1 MILDL
6 EPTTENL
13 HRKDIN
19 TALIPSPKLQE
30 DSYDWY
36 KRGEAVLAEKEE
48 INPEVVLI
56 GDSITHFWGGR
67 PNFGVHT
74 YHQSYDDT
82 FAGMRVMNIG
92 YGWDRT
98 HNMLYRITKGKQLE
112 GINPKVVVVNAGT
125 NNTSTTDAA
134 RGNTAEEIAEGVAE
148 VIAQFRERFPDIHV
162 VLMAIFPREHEPS
175 NERRIL
181 IVETNKLLKAYAEKQ
196 SKLTYLDLWDKFLT
210 PDGLLPQELCGDYC
224 HPTEEGYKIWGEA
237 LRPVLL
243 DLLKH
248 V

>member
-6 EPTTENL
+6 DQTKENL

-19 TALIPSPKLQE
+19 TALIPCTRLQY
-30 DSYDWY
+30 DSYDWFERC
-36 KRGEAVLAEKEE
+36 KAVLAEKEE

-56 GDSITHFWGGR
+56 GDSITHFWGGK
-67 PNFGVHT
+67 PNYGVHT
-74 YHQSYDDT
+74 FHPSYDET

-98 HNMLYRITKGKQLE
+98 QNMLYRITKGKQLE
-112 GINPKVVVVNAGT
+112 GVNPKVVVVNAGT
-125 NNTSTTDAA
+125 NNTSTTEEA

-148 VIAQFRERFPDIHV
+148 IIAQFRHRFPSIHV
-162 VLMAIFPREHEPS
+162 VLMAIFPREHEPT

-181 IVETNKLLKAYAEKQ
+181 IADTNKLLKEYATKQ
-196 SKLTYLDLWDKFLT
+196 SALTYVDLWDKILT
-210 PDGLLPQELCGDYC
+210 PEGLLPQEICGDYC
-224 HPTEEGYKIWGEA
+224 HPTEKGYKIWGGA
-237 LRPVLL
+237 LRPILL

>member
-13 HRKDIN
+13 HRTDIN
-19 TALIPSPKLQE
+19 TALIPSQRLQY
-30 DSYDWY
+30 DSYDWF
-36 KRGEAVLAEKEE
+36 KRGEAVLAEKDA

-56 GDSITHFWGGR
+56 GDSITHFWGGK

-74 YHQSYDDT
+74 YHPSYDET
-82 FAGMRVMNIG
+82 FEGMRVMNIG

-98 HNMLYRITKGKQLE
+98 QNMLYRITKGKQLD

-134 RGNTAEEIAEGVAE
+134 RGNTAEEIAEGVVE
-148 VIAQFRERFPDIHV
+148 VINQFKQRFPEIKV
-162 VLMAIFPREHEPS
+162 VLMAIFPREHEPT

-181 IVETNKLLKAYAEKQ
+181 IIQTCPRYFGSRGQ
-196 SKLTYLDLWDKFLT
+196 
-210 PDGLLPQELCGDYC
+210 
-224 HPTEEGYKIWGEA
+224 
-237 LRPVLL
+237 
-243 DLLKH
+243 
-248 V
+248 